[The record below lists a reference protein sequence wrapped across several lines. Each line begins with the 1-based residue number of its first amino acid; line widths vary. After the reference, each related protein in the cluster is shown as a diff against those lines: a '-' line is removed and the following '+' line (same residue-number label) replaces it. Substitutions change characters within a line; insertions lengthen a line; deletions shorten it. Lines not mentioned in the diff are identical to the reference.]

1 MDSPTKIASFNEVAH
16 AEALVERLG
25 KEGIEADV
33 HDESDQQKWQLWNL
47 KPRAHLLVRVG
58 VNDEA
63 RARALLQVW
72 AAEPGNVPG
81 AVRCPE
87 CGSFSIE
94 YPQFSRKTLLGALP
108 SALAAAGVI
117 AGKRVTA
124 YEHCRWEIEASGA
137 TYLTADQAVRDG
149 RIVTGQTWQSHPEFY
164 RHVFACLDERRTPIA

>member
-1 MDSPTKIASFNEVAH
+1 MDSPTKIASFNEAAH

-47 KPRAHLLVRVG
+47 RPRAHLLVRVG
-58 VNDEA
+58 VNDET

-72 AAEPGNVPG
+72 AAEPENIVG

-117 AGKRVTA
+117 EQA
-124 YEHCRWEIEASGA
+124 YYCQKCHFTWPAEPPKSG
-137 TYLTADQAVRDG
+137 
-149 RIVTGQTWQSHPEFY
+149 PE
-164 RHVFACLDERRTPIA
+164 LDILNWPKKH